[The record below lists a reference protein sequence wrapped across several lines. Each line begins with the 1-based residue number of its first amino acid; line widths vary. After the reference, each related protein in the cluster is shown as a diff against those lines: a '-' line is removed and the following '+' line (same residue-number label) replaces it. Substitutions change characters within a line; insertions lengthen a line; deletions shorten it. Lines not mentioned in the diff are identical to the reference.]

1 MTHKQHVDS
10 MVEMLKIE
18 MEEINNMQKPNSD
31 IVSYIQ
37 RTKQIFTQQMQ
48 QIQFMNSK
56 LDKFHQLLIE
66 EDQLA
71 NQINIENNNQT
82 NNNINS
88 TTSNIFSLTENQDD
102 ILI

>member
-1 MTHKQHVDS
+1 
-10 MVEMLKIE
+10 
-18 MEEINNMQKPNSD
+18 
-31 IVSYIQ
+31 
-37 RTKQIFTQQMQ
+37 
-48 QIQFMNSK
+48 MNSK
-56 LDKFHQLLIE
+56 LDQFHQLLIE

-71 NQINIENNNQT
+71 NQINIENYNQT

>member
-1 MTHKQHVDS
+1 

-37 RTKQIFTQQMQ
+37 RTKQIFNQQIQ

-56 LDKFHQLLIE
+56 LDQFHQLLIE

>member
-1 MTHKQHVDS
+1 
-10 MVEMLKIE
+10 MLKIE

-37 RTKQIFTQQMQ
+37 RTKQIFNQQIQ

-56 LDKFHQLLIE
+56 LDQFHQLLIE